1 MSKKE
6 ELMEKNNIHYMLN
19 KAMLGLEHSL
29 YYNFVVRLEST
40 IDKTSLKQYIIVCK
54 IIILNILKK

>member
-1 MSKKE
+1 
-6 ELMEKNNIHYMLN
+6 MLN

-29 YYNFVVRLEST
+29 YYNFVVRLERT

-54 IIILNILKK
+54 IIILDILKKLDLSHGH